1 MFEPK
6 DGNDDGSG
14 EQQAAGGVSGDA
26 DTKMQESDHSDDVVV
41 APVAT
46 PVVVATAAAAVAS
59 TPYVD
64 RSNPPYVSVPI
75 VRALADG

>member
-26 DTKMQESDHSDDVVV
+26 DTKTQESDRSADVVV

-46 PVVVATAAAAVAS
+46 PVVVAAAAAAS

-64 RSNPPYVSVPI
+64 PSNPPCVVSVPI

>member
-26 DTKMQESDHSDDVVV
+26 DTKMQESDHSADVVV

-46 PVVVATAAAAVAS
+46 PVVVAAAAPAAS

-64 RSNPPYVSVPI
+64 PSNPPYVVSVP
-75 VRALADG
+75 VVQSLADA

>member
-26 DTKMQESDHSDDVVV
+26 DTKTQESDRSADVVV

-46 PVVVATAAAAVAS
+46 PVIVAAAAAS

-64 RSNPPYVSVPI
+64 PSNPPYVVSAPI
-75 VRALADG
+75 VRVLEDG